1 MTVSVSLF
9 LYFVAFVLLVL
20 AAFGVSARRVSLGW
34 LGLAL
39 WLFTAAILPAF
50 D

>member
-1 MTVSVSLF
+1 MTLQLF
-9 LYFVAFVLLVL
+9 LYLLGLVLLVV
-20 AAFGVSARRVSLGW
+20 AAFGVSLPRVHLGW

-39 WLFTAAILPAF
+39 WLFAAAILPAI